1 MVKTFLKLIDKDRA
15 PGIEPWTQC
24 HSPYECEFL
33 DRCTANKLKDW
44 IFYLP
49 RLGEKRGELLRTKG
63 IESIGNIPAD
73 VKLTEQQ
80 AIIRDVYRTGRP
92 YISSDLKSALRPFGP
107 PSVLF
112 RL

>member
-1 MVKTFLKLIDKDRA
+1 MSSRVAISGRSRAPSGCTCDIPGLVKTFLKLIDKDRA

-63 IESIGNIPAD
+63 IESIGNIPED
-73 VKLTEQQ
+73 VSLNSQQ
-80 AIIRDVYRTGRP
+80 AIIRDVYR
-92 YISSDLKSALRPFGP
+92 
-107 PSVLF
+107 
-112 RL
+112 